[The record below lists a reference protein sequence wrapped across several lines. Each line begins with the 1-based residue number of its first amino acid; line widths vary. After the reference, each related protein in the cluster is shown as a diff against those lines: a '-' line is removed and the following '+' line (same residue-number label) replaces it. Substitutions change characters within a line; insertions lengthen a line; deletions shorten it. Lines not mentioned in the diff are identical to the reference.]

1 MTKRR
6 GPPRKYSNEFIIG
19 TAQNYSTVGDFR
31 DAHPNLYAIAIKRGI
46 TGLATDGL
54 GRKKCENRKLGKIQ
68 LFLAQV
74 AGPYTLLS
82 DRKKGSTRKS
92 RGYWVPETIF
102 EFARSFYGTS
112 REFKVTG
119 AGSAAGRLGILKEA
133 NALLPNRGNYRA
145 GVRMWN
151 PPSAPPD
158 KPLSLRFV
166 GPPPPT
172 MVCRTC
178 DEEQP
183 FDRFVNERTARFGKK
198 RLCKRCNRTTNKFK
212 RAKKP
217 VWASDKAIAAIYA
230 ERDRLNALGDEVYEV
245 DHIIPVNGELVC
257 GLHHELNLQ
266 ILTREDNL
274 AKTNIF
280 TI

>member
-1 MTKRR
+1 MR
-6 GPPRKYSNEFIIG
+6 PRKYSNEYIIG
-19 TAQNYSTVGDFR
+19 TAQNYRTVGDFR
-31 DAHPNLYAIAIKRGI
+31 NAHPNLYLIGTKRGI

-54 GRKKCENRKLGKIQ
+54 GRKKCENRKLGKNQ
-68 LFLAQV
+68 LFLSQV
-74 AGPYTLLS
+74 LGPYTLLS

-102 EFARSFYGTS
+102 EFAKGYFGTAAK
-112 REFKVTG
+112 FKRTG
-119 AGSAAGRLGILKEA
+119 AGSAADRLGILKGA
-133 NALLPNRGNYRA
+133 TALLPMKKSP
-145 GVRMWN
+145 VRFWS
-151 PPSAPPD
+151 PPPD

-183 FDRFVNERTARFGKK
+183 FDRFVNDRSARFGKE
-198 RLCKRCNRTTNKFK
+198 RLCKRCNRATKKLK
-212 RAKKP
+212 RARKP
-217 VWASDKAIAAIYA
+217 AWASDKAIAAIYA

-245 DHIIPVNGELVC
+245 DHIIPVNGELVT

-266 ILTREDNL
+266 LLTRDEN
-274 AKTNIF
+274 ASKTNIF
-280 TI
+280 VPG

>member
-1 MTKRR
+1 MHGNT
-6 GPPRKYSNEFIIG
+6 KYSNEFIIG
-19 TAQNYSTVGDFR
+19 TAQNYRTAGDFKA
-31 DAHPNLYAIAIKRGI
+31 AHSNLYHIAVKRGI
-46 TGLATDGL
+46 TRLATDGL
-54 GRKKCENRKLGKIQ
+54 GRKKCEDRKLGKIQ
-68 LFLAQV
+68 LFLTQV

-92 RGYWVPETIF
+92 RGYWVPEAIF

-112 REFKVTG
+112 AEFKATG
-119 AGSAAGRLGILKEA
+119 AGTAAERLGIVKEA
-133 NALLPNRGNYRA
+133 NALLPYRYKPHR
-145 GVRMWN
+145 GVRFWS
-151 PPSAPPD
+151 PPPD

-183 FDRFVNERTARFGKK
+183 FERFVNDRSARFGKE
-198 RLCKRCNRTTNKFK
+198 RLCKRCNRATKRLK
-212 RAKKP
+212 RARKP
-217 VWASDKAIAAIYA
+217 AWASDKAIAAIYA

-245 DHIIPVNGELVC
+245 DHIIPVNGELVS

-266 ILTREDNL
+266 ILTREENL
-274 AKTNIF
+274 SKTNIF
-280 TI
+280 VPG